1 MKIHKIQL
9 KIDQLDQ
16 IYQGLITLVILTT
29 NEHRYLN
36 IETNDYIFFQCESSY
51 VLTKVLNV
59 ANPGSYLKDDYIAV
73 NFKVLDKG

>member
-16 IYQGLITLVILTT
+16 IYQGLITFMILNTD
-29 NEHRYLN
+29 EHRYLN

-51 VLTKVLNV
+51 VLTKVL
-59 ANPGSYLKDDYIAV
+59 ATIPPGSWLDQNHLGV
-73 NFKVLDKG
+73 NFKILDKG

>member
-16 IYQGLITLVILTT
+16 IYQGLITFIILSIDD
-29 NEHRYLN
+29 LK
-36 IETNDYIFFQCESSY
+36 IETNDYVFFQCESSY